1 VKKKIVLFLFAYI
14 LWLLLCWS
22 LDWQHVAVGAVAA
35 LLVTVITG
43 GLFITRPRLLKNPI
57 RYVWF
62 LYYLPLFVWECLK
75 ANLDVAYRVAH
86 PDLPIKP
93 GIVKIKTKLRSET
106 GLTFLANSI
115 TLTPGTLTVDINQ
128 EEGVLYIHWINV
140 GSTDIEKATRM
151 IVAKFENILERI
163 FE

>member
-1 VKKKIVLFLFAYI
+1 MKQKIVLFVFAFA

-22 LDWQHVAVGAVAA
+22 LDWQHVAVGAAAA
-35 LLVTVITG
+35 LLVSLVTG
-43 GLFITRPRLLKNPI
+43 GLFITRPHLLKNPT
-57 RYVWF
+57 RYAWF
-62 LYYLPLFVWECLK
+62 LYYIPVFVWECLK

-93 GIVKIKTKLRSET
+93 GIVKIKTRLRSET

-115 TLTPGTLTVDINQ
+115 TLTPGTLAVDVDPEN
-128 EEGVLYIHWINV
+128 GWLYIHWINV
-140 GSTDIEKATRM
+140 TSTDLEKTTQVIAG
-151 IVAKFENILERI
+151 KFERILEKI